1 MMIYAVLTLVLI
13 ALDQTAKFIAR
24 KILAGSGPVGFIKYI
39 MDFVYVENR
48 GAAFG
53 IMQDTR
59 WFLIALTLVVLAVL
73 LVYVIKTKNKT
84 PLLLSASSLI
94 FAGGIGNLI
103 DRIAFGY
110 VTDFLHFLFID
121 FPCFNIAD
129 ICVCIGAVLMI
140 IYILFSENIRG
151 EADE

>member
-1 MMIYAVLTLVLI
+1 MIYIIITLVLI
-13 ALDQTAKFIAR
+13 ALDQAAKFVAR
-24 KILAGSGPVGFIKYI
+24 KLLAGAGAVDFIKNI

-53 IMQDTR
+53 MMQNTR
-59 WFLIALTLVVLAVL
+59 WFLIAITFVVLVAL
-73 LVYVIKTKNKT
+73 LIYVIKNKSKT
-84 PLLLSASSLI
+84 PLFLSAASLI

-110 VTDFLHFLFID
+110 VTDFLHFLFMD

-140 IYILFSENIRG
+140 IYILFSENIKG
-151 EADE
+151 ETDER